1 MLLAKLIEENETEN
15 QDVPVQIG
23 SSNSKQSLTQRICL
37 TLCQPRR
44 ALVIIAA
51 LVCLMTMSL
60 PTHAGIA
67 FAQEK
72 TGEESL
78 VEGEV
83 TDRNAY

>member
-1 MLLAKLIEENETEN
+1 MLAKLIEENDTEN

-23 SSNSKQSLTQRICL
+23 SSNSSQSLTQRICL
-37 TLCQPRR
+37 TRRQPRR

-60 PTHAGIA
+60 PTYAGIA